1 MCEHTAGMLACTWH
15 ALDADVQKQPARRT
29 AAHFARTVTHPA
41 RRAEIQMRCVPE
53 ARHAFWHGNVCRCG
67 RCSPVVQQTPK
78 LPANL
83 HDLGLLQHSGPA
95 LVLHIPAVQ
104 ANSRS
109 GDADVLLAG
118 MHATTSEADMQHRT
132 LCMPTRRL
140 AHSLVGQHTSLLAS
154 QKPARQERA
163 TLHRLHPT
171 CQSQIQVHA
180 TPAGARQAD
189 LCCTLLQLRRA
200 GPAPRRKSKVCC

>member
-41 RRAEIQMRCVPE
+41 RRSENQMRCVPE
-53 ARHAFWHGNVCRCG
+53 ARHAFWHGSVCRCG
-67 RCSPVVQQTPK
+67 RFSPVVQQTPK

-104 ANSRS
+104 ANGRS
-109 GDADVLLAG
+109 GDGDALLAG
-118 MHATTSEADMQHRT
+118 IHATKNQSHMQHRT
-132 LCMPTRRL
+132 HSMPTSPVVEL
-140 AHSLVGQHTSLLAS
+140 AAGW
-154 QKPARQERA
+154 
-163 TLHRLHPT
+163 PT
-171 CQSQIQVHA
+171 H
-180 TPAGARQAD
+180 
-189 LCCTLLQLRRA
+189 
-200 GPAPRRKSKVCC
+200 